1 MEGRIAIKLIQEN
14 GGKRMK
20 GGRGLKG
27 AAERSLS
34 LRAVELGSSEKD
46 LERRVCGGGQ
56 GGGGEVRSRI
66 VHEKQKMEGS
76 GKCGGGGS
84 GGVGG
89 VKTMSAAAGCEDV
102 QKKTQESENC
112 FWFP

>member
-34 LRAVELGSSEKD
+34 LRAVEPGSSEKD
-46 LERRVCGGGQ
+46 LERRGGGGEQ

-66 VHEKQKMEGS
+66 GHEKQKIEGS
-76 GKCGGGGS
+76 GKCGGGG
-84 GGVGG
+84 GGGG
-89 VKTMSAAAGCEDV
+89 EG
-102 QKKTQESENC
+102 
-112 FWFP
+112 

>member
-20 GGRGLKG
+20 GERGLKG

-34 LRAVELGSSEKD
+34 LRAVEPGNSEKD
-46 LERRVCGGGQ
+46 LERGKEQ
-56 GGGGEVRSRI
+56 GGGREVRSRI
-66 VHEKQKMEGS
+66 GDEKQTMEGS
-76 GKCGGGGS
+76 GKCGAGGGGG

-89 VKTMSAAAGCEDV
+89 
-102 QKKTQESENC
+102 ENDEC
-112 FWFP
+112 RCRM

>member
-34 LRAVELGSSEKD
+34 LRAVQKKTWKD
-46 LERRVCGGGQ
+46 V
-56 GGGGEVRSRI
+56 GGGGTRWRR
-66 VHEKQKMEGS
+66 GS
-76 GKCGGGGS
+76 EI
-84 GGVGG
+84 
-89 VKTMSAAAGCEDV
+89 EDRA
-102 QKKTQESENC
+102 
-112 FWFP
+112 